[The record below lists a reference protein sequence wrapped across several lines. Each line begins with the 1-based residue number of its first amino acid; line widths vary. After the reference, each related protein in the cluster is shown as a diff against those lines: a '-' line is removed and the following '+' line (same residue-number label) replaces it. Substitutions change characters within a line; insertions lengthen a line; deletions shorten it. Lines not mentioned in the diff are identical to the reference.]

1 MALAAATRLGP
12 YEIRGLLGAG
22 GMGEVYRA
30 FDPRLGREVA
40 VKVLPE
46 EVGRDPERLAR
57 FDREARAVAA
67 LNHPNILTVHDVGT
81 QDATP
86 YVVLELLEGE
96 TLRELA
102 ARRTPTQRQV
112 LSLAVQAARGLE
124 AAHARGV
131 LHRDLKPENLFVTTD
146 GRLKILDFGLA
157 RLAASRDGGEPGGDG
172 IVAVAAGPAAGDGGL
187 HVSGAGAGPWARRAE
202 RSLLAR
208 CGAVRGS
215 GGKASL
221 PPRDPGRDA
230 DGDSRG

>member
-1 MALAAATRLGP
+1 MTLEAGTRLGP

-30 FDPRLGREVA
+30 FDPRLGRDVA

-67 LNHPNILTVHDVGT
+67 LNHPNVLTVHDVGR

-86 YVVLELLEGE
+86 YVVMELLEGE

-102 ARRTPTQRQV
+102 SRRTPTQRQV
-112 LSLAVQAARGLE
+112 LSLGVQAARGLE

-131 LHRDLKPENLFVTTD
+131 LHRDLKPENLYVTTD

-157 RLAASRDGGEPGGDG
+157 
-172 IVAVAAGPAAGDGGL
+172 
-187 HVSGAGAGPWARRAE
+187 
-202 RSLLAR
+202 
-208 CGAVRGS
+208 
-215 GGKASL
+215 
-221 PPRDPGRDA
+221 
-230 DGDSRG
+230 